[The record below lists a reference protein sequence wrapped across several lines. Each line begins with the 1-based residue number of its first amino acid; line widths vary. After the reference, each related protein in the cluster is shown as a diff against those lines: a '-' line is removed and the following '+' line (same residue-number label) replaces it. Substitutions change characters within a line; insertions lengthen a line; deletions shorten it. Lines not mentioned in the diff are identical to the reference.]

1 MADSTMFLKE
11 FKEQIMLSINIAYPA
26 KVLSFDRDKLLA
38 KIQPLFMTKEY
49 NEDAEKADV
58 LEDIPV
64 LYYPMRVNNSTVQD
78 YKPDLKS
85 GMVVQCLVNQR
96 SMDDADVKQPYNPG
110 KARVMNLQDSVIV
123 GVLPY

>member
-64 LYYPMRVNNSTVQD
+64 LYYPLQVNNSTAQD
-78 YKPDLKS
+78 YKPVLKS
-85 GMVVQCLVNQR
+85 GMIVQCLVNQR
-96 SMDDADVKQPYNPG
+96 SMDDADEKQPYNPG

>member
-64 LYYPMRVNNSTVQD
+64 LYYPMRVNNSTAQD

-96 SMDDADVKQPYNPG
+96 SMDDADEKQPYNPG
-110 KARVMNLQDSVIV
+110 KARIMNLQDSVIV